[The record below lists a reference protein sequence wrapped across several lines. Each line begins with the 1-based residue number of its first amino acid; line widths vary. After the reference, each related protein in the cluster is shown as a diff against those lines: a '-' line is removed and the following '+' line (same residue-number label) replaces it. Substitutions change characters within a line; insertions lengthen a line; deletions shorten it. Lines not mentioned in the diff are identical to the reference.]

1 MYYYH
6 SERDQSGKNQNKG
19 TNKSEIQVVGEG
31 RLTVSPDIAKVNLGV
46 ETEGLELEQAQATNA
61 RTIAN
66 IVEGLVN
73 MGVAE
78 ENIQTINFT
87 IFPIYDFDDG
97 KQTFRGYRVEHMLEV
112 TALDID
118 QVGAL
123 VDSAVRNGA
132 NRVSNV
138 SFDFLNPPIAY
149 REALKLAVEDA
160 IDKAKTIAHTLQIPL
175 VETPWKV
182 IEGNIG
188 SNPPIPFAQSA
199 MVKSASTEMAPGQ
212 QDVMAFVTAFF
223 HTTE

>member
-6 SERDQSGKNQNKG
+6 SERDQSGRNQDKGKNKR
-19 TNKSEIQVVGEG
+19 EIQVDGEG
-31 RLTVSPDIAKVNLGV
+31 RLTVSPDIAKINLGV
-46 ETEGLELEQAQATNA
+46 ETEGRELEQAQATNA
-61 RTIAN
+61 GTIAN
-66 IVEGLVN
+66 IVQGLVN

-87 IFPIYDFDDG
+87 IFPIYDFEDG
-97 KQTFRGYRVEHMLEV
+97 KQAFRGYRVEHMLLV
-112 TALDID
+112 TVLDIN

-132 NRVSNV
+132 NRVANV
-138 SFDFLNPPIAY
+138 SFDFLNPSIAY

-160 IDKAKTIAHTLQIPL
+160 ISKAKTIAHTLQIPL

-182 IEGNIG
+182 VEGNVG
-188 SNPPIPFAQSA
+188 SSPPIPFAQSA

-223 HTTE
+223 HTT